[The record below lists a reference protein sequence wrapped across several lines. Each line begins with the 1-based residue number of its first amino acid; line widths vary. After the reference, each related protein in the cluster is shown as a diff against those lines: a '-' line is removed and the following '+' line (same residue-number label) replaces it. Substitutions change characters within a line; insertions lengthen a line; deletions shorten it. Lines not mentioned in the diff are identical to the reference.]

1 MKNRIMVILLCVFFV
16 VSVSGQVLGE
26 ERKTELPE
34 LTVERKLNRAAQEP
48 QPYCKVESAIIK
60 YEYYGLDEGTVTL
73 FIKDN
78 GKYVRRDDKRIK
90 TSDEGEKTLRFFYL
104 LTPKDFYQ
112 ADLHQGNMAVRM
124 DRPADMASMI
134 LIHEIL
140 YGESADSLD
149 TDKRYKKEADEEVA
163 GQMCKVYYDEISA
176 EKYWVWNDIILKTE
190 SLDWETKEPSGK
202 RALTVEL
209 DPEFK
214 KGTFEIPEGL
224 EVIGM

>member
-1 MKNRIMVILLCVFFV
+1 
-16 VSVSGQVLGE
+16 
-26 ERKTELPE
+26 
-34 LTVERKLNRAAQEP
+34 
-48 QPYCKVESAIIK
+48 
-60 YEYYGLDEGTVTL
+60 
-73 FIKDN
+73 
-78 GKYVRRDDKRIK
+78 
-90 TSDEGEKTLRFFYL
+90 
-104 LTPKDFYQ
+104 
-112 ADLHQGNMAVRM
+112 
-124 DRPADMASMI
+124 
-134 LIHEIL
+134 
-140 YGESADSLD
+140 LD